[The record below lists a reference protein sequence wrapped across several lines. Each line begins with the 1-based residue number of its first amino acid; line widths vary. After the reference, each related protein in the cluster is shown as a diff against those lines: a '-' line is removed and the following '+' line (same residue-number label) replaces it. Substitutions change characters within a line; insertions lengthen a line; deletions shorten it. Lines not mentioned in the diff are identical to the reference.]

1 MSTENENGGGGG
13 IQPAPVRRSLKYD
26 FTATE
31 IHTLSM
37 QLATST
43 KSRQAMEEEKK
54 AVVSQFKAKL
64 DEVNATCNKLS
75 NLVADGFEY
84 QDINCR
90 IEFHKPSQGRKTY
103 VRLDTDKIA
112 LIEPMTSDDFNL
124 FNAFE

>member
-1 MSTENENGGGGG
+1 MSTENENGGG
-13 IQPAPVRRSLKYD
+13 ITPAPVRRSLKYD

-43 KSRQAMEEEKK
+43 KSRQALEEEKK
-54 AVVSQFKAKL
+54 SVVSQYKAKL

-84 QDINCR
+84 RDINCR

-103 VRLDTDKIA
+103 IRLDTDKIA

>member
-1 MSTENENGGGGG
+1 MKWGGG

-31 IHTLSM
+31 VHALSM

-43 KSRQAMEEEKK
+43 KNRQAMEEEKK
-54 AVVSQFKAKL
+54 SVVSQYKAKL
-64 DEVNATCNKLS
+64 DEINATCNKLS

-84 QDINCR
+84 RDIDCR

-103 VRLDTDKIA
+103 IRLDNNKIA
-112 LIEPMTSDDFNL
+112 MIEPMTSDDMNL

>member
-1 MSTENENGGGGG
+1 MSKENENGGG

-84 QDINCR
+84 RDINCR

-103 VRLDTDKIA
+103 IRLDTDKIA